1 MKSVWHVLILCMELT
16 PAVEIRPAS
25 KLALRADQALGGGG
39 TGGRWNV
46 CGAAI
51 IVTGGCEV
59 AGGRIGATKAC
70 AMAGAE
76 LQPVMAA
83 HVAGE

>member
-1 MKSVWHVLILCMELT
+1 M
-16 PAVEIRPAS
+16 
-25 KLALRADQALGGGG
+25 
-39 TGGRWNV
+39 

-59 AGGRIGATKAC
+59 AGGRIGATKAR
-70 AMAGAE
+70 AMAGAV

-83 HVAGE
+83 HVAGDLCYPVEAMR